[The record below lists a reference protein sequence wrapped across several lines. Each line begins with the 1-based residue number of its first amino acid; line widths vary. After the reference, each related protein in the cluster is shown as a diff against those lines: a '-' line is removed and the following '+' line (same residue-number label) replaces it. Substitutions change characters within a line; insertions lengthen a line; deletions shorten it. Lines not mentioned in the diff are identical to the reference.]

1 MSYNAKNYA
10 AQGGDEWVIGGK
22 LTVLP
27 EAEVSG
33 LSGGSGGSGGSSYTL
48 PTASADTLGGV
59 KAKAKGDEAVEVAV
73 DESGKLY
80 VPKHPVAEKVDDA
93 ADTEGESLKTALNA
107 LLASLRKAGLLAE
120 S

>member
-1 MSYNAKNYA
+1 MSFNAKNYA

-33 LSGGSGGSGGSSYTL
+33 LSGGGSSYTL

-59 KAKAKGDEAVEVAV
+59 KAKAKGDETVEVAV
-73 DESGKLY
+73 DEGGKLY

-93 ADTEGESLKTALNA
+93 ADIEGESLKTALNG

>member
-1 MSYNAKNYA
+1 MCYNAKNYA

-33 LSGGSGGSGGSSYTL
+33 LSGGGGGSSYTL

-59 KAKAKGDEAVEVAV
+59 KAKAKSDEDVEVAV
-73 DESGKLY
+73 DEGGKLY

-93 ADTEGESLKTALNA
+93 ADTEGESLKTTLNG

-120 S
+120 A

>member
-1 MSYNAKNYA
+1 MSYNTKNYA

-33 LSGGSGGSGGSSYTL
+33 LSGGGSSSYTL